1 MVAGCGFLGEN
12 LVTRT
17 SSWGGLAALRL
28 EPRGLRPFTLRPAWS
43 ATVFQALRETERARQ
58 KSIRGFTD
66 GRRERLVHKEGKR
79 CVPKD
84 IYCLIVSNIRK
95 LEKISVPIYRE
106 K

>member
-1 MVAGCGFLGEN
+1 M
-12 LVTRT
+12 
-17 SSWGGLAALRL
+17 LRH
-28 EPRGLRPFTLRPAWS
+28 AWS
-43 ATVFQALRETERARQ
+43 ATVFQVLRDTERAQQ

-66 GRRERLVHKEGKR
+66 GRREIPVHKEGKG

-84 IYCLIVSNIRK
+84 IYCIIVSNIRK